1 MAAKSTHTPMRASRS
16 RTREHTNLLT
26 ATPDEAALA
35 IACFLIT
42 ARDLLSLRLT
52 CRRFDIKCIA
62 SGGGGPG
69 RARRP
74 RGERGDT
81 PLPHGLLHPCLTPLP
96 SPCLCAVF
104 SARW

>member
-1 MAAKSTHTPMRASRS
+1 MRASRS

-52 CRRFDIKCIA
+52 SRRFSVACIG
-62 SGGGGPG
+62 GGGGPSAAQQMLCLVEEA
-69 RARRP
+69 ARRWVA
-74 RGERGDT
+74 GCSEQERGWV
-81 PLPHGLLHPCLTPLP
+81 P
-96 SPCLCAVF
+96 
-104 SARW
+104 